1 MININGTLLNF
12 NEAYI
17 QTENRGLLYG
27 DAVFET
33 LKVSEKKIFF
43 WEDHYFRLMASLR
56 ILRMDIPLSFTM
68 EFLENEILKTI
79 YNQAE
84 QHQDYRVK
92 LFVSRKA
99 GGKYTPYTNEVEY
112 FIECEPLENSFYMIN
127 ESDYEIELFKDHFI
141 SSGLLSTLK
150 TNTKTIQVLGSIFAK
165 ENGYQNCLILNENK
179 HVVEA
184 LNGNVFLVKGNSIIT
199 PSLEQGCLRG
209 ILRKQ
214 LKTICEQLP
223 DYTFEERFVSPFE
236 LLKVDELFIT
246 NVIKGMQPVT
256 VYRKKIY
263 KTEVTK
269 LLLQRLNALIR
280 LN

>member
-17 QTENRGLLYG
+17 QTKNRGLLYG

-79 YNQAE
+79 DNQAE

-214 LKTICEQLP
+214 IKTICEQLP
-223 DYTFEERFVSPFE
+223 EYTFEERSVSPFE

-246 NVIKGMQPVT
+246 NVIKGIKPVT
-256 VYRKKIY
+256 IYRKKIY